1 VQPQGQETAGT
12 QTGGGGGV
20 GLAPTAL
27 FQSPTSQSPSK
38 GAVITAIEELVKKQ
52 TPEEIRTDFTWQQGR
67 GAEKET
73 REAFKEEALAFHP
86 TVKLFAFVSKNS
98 AIVKTVHGL
107 TKYFGTHAP
116 EYRGKILGRMGEWT
130 PFNSPSVLVM
140 PDTTWK
146 WEDVQLNRDTAAWEA
161 AVGETKGEV
170 WTTAP
175 SAPATTIKL
184 PRLLYLPPVVAKF
197 VLQQERSALEVYRFV
212 EELAAV
218 EESAV
223 GAEEAE
229 MIKNWFLAAG
239 QKGVSTGG
247 QKIVV
252 AVEPTLNVAQGF
264 VQWTNVQL
272 ASYLRQ
278 PHVVQQQSTNG
289 AQAQAATATG
299 AYLQSVTQVLNSM
312 AAKTAAASDETA
324 RKTEEGRVLN
334 EWDMAALCGYCCV
347 DNPELCPPIYK
358 TLRHT
363 KNVEDA
369 RQVITK
375 AMEDWAERRPRRIE
389 IDRGVFL
396 SEEVIK
402 NIMKVTPNP
411 GGVVATAEPSDKIVS
426 NLVCLPRRMADI
438 ERLRRLE
445 RLREETEGN
454 RSFREAEKLAKSDV
468 RAPPR
473 TYYSLKLNIATT
485 MALVAVCYGKFSRML
500 FSLEELYEILDGR
513 EAYMLRDEYT
523 PNMCKAITWAVY
535 DDMRSYF
542 ATRLMPEDFLKQN
555 VRYPTS
561 LLADIHADVRFV
573 REVFRVTFPPAWKE
587 KPFYED
593 VNGRIQQVDPRRTA
607 SIDVDDTERYT
618 HANRRRQTN
627 QQPNQNNQGGSL
639 CPEIGSNLNHL
650 HPKISIALKDYHD
663 KYCGKVVIT
672 QIMELAKVTWQM
684 MPRYQPMENK
694 LTRKDEMCWNHVF
707 GQCPYGDRCLFKKN
721 HVTGSSLPDEWVLR
735 ALNILKPGF
744 MAMLKAGIPVGPA
757 SRKFNGGASVKQEQ
771 D

>member
-1 VQPQGQETAGT
+1 MNQVAATGLALLQGQETAGT

-20 GLAPTAL
+20 GLVPTAL

-38 GAVITAIEELVKKQ
+38 GAVITAIEELVKTQ
-52 TPEEIRTDFTWQQGR
+52 TADEIRTNFAWQKGR

-73 REAFKEEALAFHP
+73 GKAFKEEVVAFHP

-107 TKYFGTHAP
+107 TKYFRAQAP
-116 EYRGKILGRMGEWT
+116 EYRGRTLSRMGEW
-130 PFNSPSVLVM
+130 PSMNSPAVLAM

-161 AVGETKGEV
+161 AIAENKGEV

-197 VLQQERSALEVYRFV
+197 VLQQERSALEVFCFV
-212 EELAAV
+212 EGLAAV

-223 GAEEAE
+223 GAEDVE
-229 MIKNWFLAAG
+229 MMKSWFLAAG
-239 QKGVSTGG
+239 QKGFSATE
-247 QKIVV
+247 QKINV
-252 AVEPTLNVAQGF
+252 AVEPTLNVTQGF

-272 ASYLRQ
+272 ASYLKQ
-278 PHVVQQQSTNG
+278 PHPGQQQNANKG
-289 AQAQAATATG
+289 QAQAATVTG
-299 AYLQSVTQVLNSM
+299 AYLQSVTQVLNLM
-312 AAKTAAASDETA
+312 AAKTAAASEETA
-324 RKTEEGRVLN
+324 KKTEEGRVLN

-347 DNPELCPPIYK
+347 DNPGFCPPIYK
-358 TLRHT
+358 TLRHV

-369 RQVITK
+369 RAVITK
-375 AMEDWAERRPRRIE
+375 AMEDWAERRPKRID

-411 GGVVATAEPSDKIVS
+411 GGVVATAEPSDKIGVS

-438 ERLRRLE
+438 KRLRRLE

-454 RSFREAEKLAKSDV
+454 RSFREAEKLSKSDV

-513 EAYMLRDEYT
+513 EAHMLRDEYT

-542 ATRLMPEDFLKQN
+542 ATRLMPEDFLKHN
-555 VRYPTS
+555 VCYPTS

-573 REVFRVTFPPAWKE
+573 REVFLVTFLPAWKE

-593 VNGRIQQVDPRRTA
+593 VNDRIQQVDPRGTA
-607 SIDVDDTERYT
+607 SIDVDDPEHYT
-618 HANRRRQTN
+618 HANRHRQTN
-627 QQPNQNNQGGSL
+627 PQSKQANQGDLL
-639 CPEIGSNLNHL
+639 CPKIGSNLNHL
-650 HPKISIALKDYHD
+650 HPKISLALKEYHD

-672 QIMELAKVTWQM
+672 QIMELAK
-684 MPRYQPMENK
+684 
-694 LTRKDEMCWNHVF
+694 
-707 GQCPYGDRCLFKKN
+707 
-721 HVTGSSLPDEWVLR
+721 
-735 ALNILKPGF
+735 
-744 MAMLKAGIPVGPA
+744 
-757 SRKFNGGASVKQEQ
+757 SRGK
-771 D
+771 